1 MRLEKPRI
9 EMLPVEQIPEEVKS
23 ALGDSASLHIFRTL
37 AHHPKLLKDWLT
49 FGNRILVQST
59 LPARE
64 RELAVLRV
72 GWLCQAGYEW
82 GQHAVIGELS
92 GLTKDEIARVT
103 EGPDADGWSELEML
117 VLRATDELH
126 ADFFI
131 EDDTWQALA
140 QHLDTKQMLDLVFV
154 VGQYHLVSMAL
165 NSAGIQPEAGLP
177 PLPED

>member
-1 MRLEKPRI
+1 MRLDKPRI
-9 EMLPVEQIPEEVKS
+9 EMLPSEEIPEQVNK
-23 ALGDSASLHIFRTL
+23 ALGGNASLHIFRTL
-37 AHHPKLLKDWLT
+37 AHHPKLLEDWLQ
-49 FGNRILVQST
+49 FGNRILLNST

-92 GLTKDEIARVT
+92 GLTKEEVARVT
-103 EGPDADGWSELEML
+103 KGPDVEGWSELERL

-126 ADFFI
+126 TDFFI
-131 EDDTWQALA
+131 EDDTWQALTT
-140 QHLDTKQMLDLVFV
+140 HLDTKQMLDLVFV

-165 NSAGIQPEAGLP
+165 NAVGIQPEPGLP
-177 PLPED
+177 PLPEE

>member
-9 EMLPVEQIPEEVKS
+9 EMLSAEQIPEEVQQ
-23 ALGDSASLHIFRTL
+23 ALGGNASLHIFRTL
-37 AHHPKLLKDWLT
+37 AHHPGLLEDWLQ
-49 FGNRILVQST
+49 FGNRILLQST

-92 GLTKDEIARVT
+92 GLTKEEIARVT
-103 EGPDADGWSELEML
+103 KGPDADGWSELEML

-126 ADFFI
+126 TDFFI
-131 EDDTWQALA
+131 EDDTWQALVK
-140 QHLDTKQMLDLVFV
+140 HFDTKQMLDLVFV

-177 PLPED
+177 PLPEE